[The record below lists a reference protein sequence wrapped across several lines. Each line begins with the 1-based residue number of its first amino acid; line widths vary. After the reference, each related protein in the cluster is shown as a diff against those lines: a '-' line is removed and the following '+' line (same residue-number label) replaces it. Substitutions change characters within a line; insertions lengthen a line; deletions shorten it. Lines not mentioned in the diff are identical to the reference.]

1 MQTLNTDLTIY
12 LDNETELSLDSLKI
26 ESVIGQGAFGL
37 VRKAVITIAEAEQ
50 VVAVKMLRSK
60 LCFHCKREYWCDFLP
75 ISCRTRQRG
84 RPAGIHARDRCDEVG
99 GQTPE
104 YCWTGGPY
112 KTDDIRPAGDDRDR
126 VLQQGEFVELSQ
138 VDRMI
143 WKERRSCS

>member
-60 LCFHCKREYWCDFLP
+60 LCFHC
-75 ISCRTRQRG
+75 
-84 RPAGIHARDRCDEVG
+84 
-99 GQTPE
+99 
-104 YCWTGGPY
+104 
-112 KTDDIRPAGDDRDR
+112 
-126 VLQQGEFVELSQ
+126 
-138 VDRMI
+138 
-143 WKERRSCS
+143 